1 MFRTSF
7 ARLSC
12 GVRSARAL
20 VLVPVLLLAGAAV
33 AAEPAKPDAAGKAS
47 EATAPKRPPA
57 PVRVVKAAIGDVP
70 VVLDLV
76 GTTQAIASIPVKTR
90 VDSRIESLGVAEGDR
105 VKAGQVVFTL
115 DARAVKAQIAQARAM
130 LARDRAQLVLV
141 QSDLERTEQLV
152 ASKTKSTRDLEAA
165 KTLVEAQQ
173 ATIDAD
179 LAALDNL
186 QVQDSYYRI
195 ESPIDGRVGSLPLK
209 PGSSVRAADS
219 TLLATI
225 NQLDPLYVAVAVP
238 QAMVGR
244 LRAAMTKGS
253 VPVEVSRAEGMP
265 AAPAV
270 VGEIAFIE
278 NTLDATTG
286 TLGVKAEI
294 PNADEKLLPGEFV
307 RVRIRLADDPNAL
320 TVPTSAVQIGQRGPF
335 VWVVDGETKAAAKPV
350 VVDRNVDGR
359 SVVTSGLAAGDTVVV
374 DGQLR
379 LAPGAAV
386 EILADPAKPAKAGG

>member
-1 MFRTSF
+1 MSLTSF
-7 ARLSC
+7 VRFPRGA
-12 GVRSARAL
+12 RSAWIAA
-20 VLVPVLLLAGAAV
+20 VVGSLLAAGVAIPAAG
-33 AAEPAKPDAAGKAS
+33 AEP
-47 EATAPKRPPA
+47 EAPKRPPA

-76 GTTQAIASIPVKTR
+76 GTAQAVASIPVKTR

-105 VKAGQVVFTL
+105 VKAGQTVFTL
-115 DARAVKAQIAQARAM
+115 DARAIEAQIAQARAV
-130 LARDRAQLVLV
+130 LARDRAQLALV

-179 LAALDNL
+179 RAALENL
-186 QVQDSYYRI
+186 QVQASYYQI
-195 ESPIDGRVGSLPLK
+195 TSPIDGRVGSLPLK

-244 LRAAMTKGS
+244 LRASLATGA
-253 VPVEVSRAEGMP
+253 VPVEVSRADGMP
-265 AAPAV
+265 SAPV
-270 VGEIAFIE
+270 VTGRIAFIE

-307 RVRIRLADDPNAL
+307 AVRIRLADDPNAL
-320 TVPTSAVQIGQRGPF
+320 TVPASAVQIGQHGAF
-335 VWVVDGETKAAAKPV
+335 VWVVDGEAKAVAKPIT
-350 VVDRNVDGR
+350 VDRTVDGR
-359 SVVTSGLAAGDTVVV
+359 SVVSGGLSAGDTVVV